1 MSRRLY
7 PRLGLVVLAVI
18 VASIV
23 VQAAA
28 ANPLDH
34 PWTGSGTGTA
44 TVVSDG
50 TTPPAVFSYDAI
62 GFFDGA
68 WDFHT
73 VASST
78 RTENLSWN
86 YTGFHSF
93 FEVTVGLEAY
103 VTDGGTT
110 TTTPLVSAGPADC
123 CTAPSGGFTYSGTV
137 SLPVQAGDTY
147 GFAMQG
153 SNDDS
158 IMTLQGTLT
167 VDDTPA
173 QKITDLQTTVSGM
186 GLPKGLTTA
195 LNAKLQDALTDLA
208 AGDTQGTCDSL
219 QAFLNQVKA
228 QTGKQLTSIQA
239 QQLTAAV
246 NDIQTQLGC

>member
-1 MSRRLY
+1 MSRRLCS
-7 PRLGLVVLAVI
+7 RLGLAFLAVV
-18 VASIV
+18 VAGIV

-28 ANPLDH
+28 GHPLDH
-34 PWTGSGTGTA
+34 PWTGSGTGTT

-62 GFFDGA
+62 GFEGA

-73 VASST
+73 VASGT
-78 RTENLSWN
+78 RTVGLAWN

-103 VTDGGTT
+103 VTHGATT
-110 TTTPLVSAGPADC
+110 TTTPLVNAGPADC
-123 CTAPSGGFTYSGTV
+123 CTPPSGGFNYSGTV

-153 SNDDS
+153 SNFDE
-158 IMTLQGTLT
+158 IMTLQGTIT

-195 LNAKLQDALTDLA
+195 LNAKLQEALTDLA
-208 AGDTQGTCDSL
+208 SNDTQGACDSL
-219 QAFLNQVKA
+219 QAFLNQVNA
-228 QTGKQLTSIQA
+228 QTGKALTVAQA
-239 QQLTAAV
+239 QQLIDAV